1 MSDAEDSLS
10 PGERAAVLAEYDR
23 LAAEPVKPNYS
34 SSGCGLMVLATVL
47 FVVVP
52 KLMPG
57 MPRWGVIATLVFVIA
72 LILAGIVVYVFGG
85 GGYARTKQRIDAA
98 LAVLSS
104 RFGMATAE
112 EKRNAAVMLI
122 YGAVYSDSP
131 GMSSTFDFDAARAQL
146 GRALPY
152 VEQVERLLIAERQV
166 YPIFTAKKDA
176 ASE

>member
-1 MSDAEDSLS
+1 VSDTDESLS

-23 LAAEPVKPNYS
+23 LAAEPVQPNYS
-34 SSGCGLMVLATVL
+34 SSGCGLMVLAVVL

-52 KLMPG
+52 KLIPG

-72 LILAGIVVYVFGG
+72 LILAGIVIYVFGG
-85 GGYARTKQRIDAA
+85 GGYARSKQRIDAA

-104 RFGMATAE
+104 RFGIATMD

-122 YGAVYSDSP
+122 YGAVYSDGP
-131 GMSSTFDFDAARAQL
+131 GTSSTFDFYAARAQL
-146 GRALPY
+146 GPALRY
-152 VEQVERLLIAERQV
+152 VQQVERLLIAERQV
-166 YPIFTAKKDA
+166 YPIFTTNKNA